1 MVVVPVVL
9 WMLGVVGLVVV
20 SGQELESKN
29 MWDPNS
35 RKRGYLIPSS
45 LELEAV
51 ATSCFFLWAL
61 KVAELHAGWTGMC
74 SMNIVE
80 EAAVENVRLFCAQLS
95 LHSCEMVPWA
105 VRNESGSIAQ
115 SPK

>member
-1 MVVVPVVL
+1 M
-9 WMLGVVGLVVV
+9 
-20 SGQELESKN
+20 
-29 MWDPNS
+29 
-35 RKRGYLIPSS
+35 IPSS

-51 ATSCFFLWAL
+51 ARVVSFSGPSKWLSFMR
-61 KVAELHAGWTGMC
+61 GWTGMC